1 MINIWATWCD
11 PCKGELPELEELS
24 KELADQC
31 CGIIGICADTT
42 EGDETIANAKE
53 ILEDAGVTYTNI
65 VATQEILDMMP
76 QLAMPS
82 TYFVDSEGVVL
93 TNPVKG
99 ADFEKY
105 TERIEEA
112 LDKTGDGSLS

>member
-1 MINIWATWCD
+1 MVQLCSDT
-11 PCKGELPELEELS
+11 
-24 KELADQC
+24 QC
-31 CGIIGICADTT
+31 
-42 EGDETIANAKE
+42 
-53 ILEDAGVTYTNI
+53 
-65 VATQEILDMMP
+65 MMP

-82 TYFVDSEGVVL
+82 TYFVDSKGVVL

-112 LDKTGDGSLS
+112 LQANG